1 VRLGVIRSITFTR
14 EPPKM
19 IVAVTG
25 GLPDQVLKF
34 ASGAEVLAKYD
45 ELVSI
50 EEAEKNAEQT

>member
-1 VRLGVIRSITFTR
+1 MIRSITFTR

-25 GLPDQVLKF
+25 GIPDQVLTF

-45 ELVSI
+45 ELVEI
-50 EEAEKNAEQT
+50 EEKEKSNVEPS